1 MATKNYV
8 GLLLAANN
16 NFLMAVNSMLLSY
29 FFFSNGEIRPL
40 CGGWISTLSIMLL
53 HISIQFDATDK
64 IEIQVAEFCYVQS
77 LSPLDTVISRSFG
90 GVVLY
95 THWLCSQK
103 ACGQLGA
110 CVLSFIVIL
119 KP

>member
-1 MATKNYV
+1 VNFC
-8 GLLLAANN
+8 LLLA
-16 NFLMAVNSMLLSY
+16 LLS
-29 FFFSNGEIRPL
+29 
-40 CGGWISTLSIMLL
+40 ISDRRHGFTGHHGVAATLWNEHLSWYP
-53 HISIQFDATDK
+53 
-64 IEIQVAEFCYVQS
+64 AEFCYVQS

-110 CVLSFIVIL
+110 CVLSFIVLL